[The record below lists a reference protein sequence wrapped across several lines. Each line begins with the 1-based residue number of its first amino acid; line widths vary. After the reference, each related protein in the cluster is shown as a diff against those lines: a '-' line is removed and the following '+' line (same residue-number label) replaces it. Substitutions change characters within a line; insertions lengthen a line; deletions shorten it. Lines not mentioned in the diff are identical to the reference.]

1 MTRRVGFGDREPAQ
15 RPSQDSANGKA
26 GWVPYL
32 DPDEEILWTGQPL
45 PGLSFKPSDI
55 LLSGFGL
62 FFFSFAVFW
71 TFMASG
77 AGAAGGIIG
86 YVFPLFGIPF
96 ILVGGYLLFGR
107 FFWEAYVRSKTR
119 YALTNRR
126 AIIAKSAL
134 NRSMTSHPIT
144 ATSEIE
150 IVVGP
155 PDTVNFATRFVRSKN
170 GGHDVPVGFERIEE
184 GMTVYNILRQIK
196 RERGR

>member
-15 RPSQDSANGKA
+15 RPPQDSANGKA
-26 GWVPYL
+26 GWAPYL

-96 ILVGGYLLFGR
+96 IMVGGYLLFGR

-119 YALTNRR
+119 YALTNRSR
-126 AIIAKSAL
+126 D
-134 NRSMTSHPIT
+134 H
-144 ATSEIE
+144 
-150 IVVGP
+150 
-155 PDTVNFATRFVRSKN
+155 
-170 GGHDVPVGFERIEE
+170 
-184 GMTVYNILRQIK
+184 RQISTQPIHDITSDHSDK
-196 RERGR
+196 RDRNCGWPTRHSEFCNPLRALQKWVVMMCRWGSSG